1 VEVRC
6 AATTVCAA
14 GGVALLAAAM
24 AMDAAWFERHVALP
38 CYYPWAPPWLLR
50 NVRFAAA
57 LGGAALLAAA
67 WPLARAAARAAPGA
81 AARVALAVVLALAA
95 SEWILRRGGSGAA
108 PWRADK
114 VEFQI
119 GRQDPTFG
127 WVLLPSRA
135 TMLGPPQ
142 LRVRYAIDAWG
153 KRAASERDVPDPERP
168 SLIVSG
174 ESIAVGHGVEYE
186 QSFPALMG
194 KDLGLQVV
202 NVACGGYGSD
212 QALLRFDDALARLR
226 RPAAAVVMFL
236 PIMLSRNVH
245 DYRARLALDRGALR
259 LLPPVEGFFAQL
271 RLRDL
276 LMNEL
281 PYLRE
286 RTLRESMR
294 LTAAILRETARV
306 GRARGVDP
314 VFAIVSVGPPRPLD
328 AHPEAWVV
336 RELFVDQGLA
346 HAVVDLE
353 AAELLPSDGH
363 PNPAGHRRIAYALEA
378 ALQARLSRAQ

>member
-1 VEVRC
+1 VRR
-6 AATTVCAA
+6 AALVVCAA
-14 GGVALLAAAM
+14 VAVALLVGAAAM
-24 AMDAAWFERHVALP
+24 DDSWFERHVALP

-50 NVRFAAA
+50 NVRF
-57 LGGAALLAAA
+57 GALLAALALLGVA
-67 WPLARAAARAAPGA
+67 WPLGRAAARATAGG
-81 AARVALAVVLALAA
+81 AARVALAVLLALAA
-95 SEWILRRGGSGAA
+95 SEWVLRRGGSAAA

-119 GRQDPTFG
+119 GRPDPRFG

-135 TMLGPPQ
+135 TMLGPPERQ
-142 LRVRYAIDAWG
+142 VRYAVDAWG
-153 KRAASERDVPDPERP
+153 DRAASEREVPDPERP
-168 SLIVSG
+168 SLVVSG
-174 ESIAVGHGVEYE
+174 ESIAVGHEVEYE

-226 RPAAAVVMFL
+226 RPAAAVVTFL

-245 DYRARLALDRGALR
+245 DYRPRLALDRGGLTLVPAAD
-259 LLPPVEGFFAQL
+259 GFFAQL

-276 LMNEL
+276 LRNEL

-294 LTAAILRETARV
+294 VTAAIVRETARA
-306 GRARGVDP
+306 GRARGVEP
-314 VFAIVSVGPPRPLD
+314 LFAVISVGPPRPLD
-328 AHPEAWVV
+328 AHAEGWIL

-346 HAVVDLE
+346 HTLIDLE
-353 AAELLPSDGH
+353 PGELVAADGH
-363 PNPAGHRRIAYALEA
+363 PNPAGHRRIADVLEGALR
-378 ALQARLSRAQ
+378 ARLSRTQ